1 MWGSPAPQPT
11 LTCGLTSTHAPAP
24 LQLLS
29 LDKAS
34 CAGVLSQ
41 KLGRFMVILSGR
53 SETFA
58 FRCEQVSGA
67 SLPAAFLRVGLAAPW
82 EADSPSDPGINWTS
96 GFQEGR

>member
-1 MWGSPAPQPT
+1 MFT
-11 LTCGLTSTHAPAP
+11 HTSVPHH
-24 LQLLS
+24 LLS

-34 CAGVLSQ
+34 SAQSPFPEAGM
-41 KLGRFMVILSGR
+41 FMVILSGR

-58 FRCEQVSGA
+58 FRREQVSGS

-96 GFQEGR
+96 GFQEGQ